1 MTYTI
6 QTIAKLMGINPST
19 LRYYDSMGLLPNI
32 DKSKN
37 GTRIFKDKDIEWLIT
52 IECLK
57 TSGMKINDIRKYIE
71 LLQQGDSIIEE
82 RYNMFLSLRKDIKNK
97 IADLNKALQK
107 LDYKCEFYKLALEK
121 GTTKFDENNNVFKE
135 SYNIYKNKLENILKN
150 PTQNKKHLNN
160 FQVFLFAFF
169 SIADRYF
176 WYISFTHSS
185 HVTYR
190 SLTAPSCTLL

>member
-32 DKSKN
+32 EKSKN

-57 TSGMKINDIRKYIE
+57 TSDMKINDIRKYIE
-71 LLQQGDSIIEE
+71 LLQQGDSTIEE

-121 GTTKFDENNNVFKE
+121 GTTKFNENNNVFKE
-135 SYNIYKNKLENILKN
+135 SYNIYKNKLKNILKN
-150 PTQNKKHLNN
+150 PTQNKKT
-160 FQVFLFAFF
+160 
-169 SIADRYF
+169 SE
-176 WYISFTHSS
+176 
-185 HVTYR
+185 
-190 SLTAPSCTLL
+190 

>member
-1 MTYTI
+1 MAYSI

-32 DKSKN
+32 EKSKN

-57 TSGMKINDIRKYIE
+57 TSGMKINDICKYIE
-71 LLQQGDSIIEE
+71 LLQQGDSTIEE

-97 IADLNKALQK
+97 IADLNKALHK

-121 GTTKFDENNNVFKE
+121 DTTKFNENNNVFKE
-135 SYNIYKNKLENILKN
+135 NIIFIKINLK
-150 PTQNKKHLNN
+150 
-160 FQVFLFAFF
+160 
-169 SIADRYF
+169 IY
-176 WYISFTHSS
+176 
-185 HVTYR
+185 
-190 SLTAPSCTLL
+190 